1 MSFQQ
6 KVILNNIEPLDV
18 IRSFHDHNFVEF
30 LISGQPVKINT
41 WKGIDD
47 DKSAS
52 FS

>member
-18 IRSFHDHNFVEF
+18 IRSFHDHNFVKF

-47 DKSAS
+47 DKSA
-52 FS
+52 